1 MRYLIVLHTEEGRTD
16 YGVTVPD
23 MPGCTSAGDTLD
35 DALAN
40 AQDAILSYI
49 GVLVEDGKPIPPPS
63 RAIPRELEPGEVV
76 GIVDIDLQ
84 KVEPSR
90 RAVRLNVSIPG
101 YAIDMIDRAAGLAG
115 TTRSGFLTRAALT
128 VIEQNIRIA

>member
-63 RAIPRELEPGEVV
+63 RAIPRELEAGEVV